1 MKIFVSWDFL
11 IGIGMLGLLGFTLW
25 GVPRLAYN
33 MSPLCS
39 VWVDDELV
47 YNGKCQLV
55 RITPIGEY
63 GYTKTVLIS
72 KNMYLIRK
80 ANKYVSDNVKVKE
93 FVENERSFNNIH
105 R

>member
-1 MKIFVSWDFL
+1 MKISISWDYIIL
-11 IGIGMLGLLGFTLW
+11 IMMVGLLGLTLW
-25 GVPRLAYN
+25 GVPRLAYD

-39 VWVDDELV
+39 FCVDDELV

-55 RITPIGEY
+55 RVTPIDEY

-80 ANKYVSDNVKVKE
+80 ANKYVSDNVKIKE
-93 FVENERSFNNIH
+93 FMKED
-105 R
+105 

>member
-33 MSPLCS
+33 LSPLCS

-55 RITPIGEY
+55 RVTPIGEY

-80 ANKYVSDNVKVKE
+80 ANEYVSDNVKIKE
-93 FVENERSFNNIH
+93 FMKED
-105 R
+105 